1 MGFRMPWSPTQHFPH
16 PLASMDR
23 NESDP
28 NFGNYISYTMM
39 ELLAWQGYE
48 IFPFYLKVLSDRK
61 QTR

>member
-1 MGFRMPWSPTQHFPH
+1 MRSRMPWSPTQHFPH

-39 ELLAWQGYE
+39 ELLAWQGYK
-48 IFPFYLKVLSDRK
+48 ISLPYLTLIR
-61 QTR
+61 